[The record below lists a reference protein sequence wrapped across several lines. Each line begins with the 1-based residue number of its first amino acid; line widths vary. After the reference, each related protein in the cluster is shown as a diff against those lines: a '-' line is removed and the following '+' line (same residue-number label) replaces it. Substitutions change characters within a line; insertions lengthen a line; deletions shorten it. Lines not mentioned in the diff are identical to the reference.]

1 MKKLILPLMAIALI
15 ACSKSE
21 DDAKK
26 NDPNAQVEVTKVN
39 LVGTW
44 NISKIE
50 GFTIP
55 GDSLFQTMNFNAGDA
70 SFTVTNDDKY
80 STVSTFGTSNGT
92 YVLTKV
98 NAKNVLILLEPGDPA
113 DTSEILSLT
122 KNSMIITDK
131 QQEVNRNDDEYT
143 KTYLSR

>member
-21 DDAKK
+21 DDATKT
-26 NDPNAQVEVTKVN
+26 DPNAAVEVTKAN

-55 GDSLFQTMNFNAGDA
+55 GDSLFQTINFNAGDA
-70 SFTVTNDDKY
+70 TFTVTNDDKY
-80 STVSTFGTSNGT
+80 TTVSTFGTSNGT

-98 NAKNVLILLEPGDPA
+98 NSKNLLILLEPGDPA
-113 DTSEILSLT
+113 DTSEVLSLT
-122 KNSMIITDK
+122 KNAMVISDK

-143 KTYLSR
+143 KSYLSR

>member
-1 MKKLILPLMAIALI
+1 MKKLILPLMAITCI

-26 NDPNAQVEVTKVN
+26 NDPNAQVEVTKAN

-44 NISKIE
+44 NITKIE

-70 SFTVTNDDKY
+70 ILTLTNDDKY
-80 STVSTFGTSNGT
+80 TTTSTFGTSNGT
-92 YVLTKV
+92 YSVVTV
-98 NAKNVLILLEPGDPA
+98 NGKKMLITIEPGDPA
-113 DTSEILSLT
+113 DTLEVLSLT
-122 KNSMIITDK
+122 KSSMLGTDK
-131 QQEVNRNDDEYT
+131 QQEINRNDDEYT

>member
-1 MKKLILPLMAIALI
+1 MAIALI

-21 DDAKK
+21 DDASKT
-26 NDPNAQVEVTKVN
+26 DPNAAVEVTKAN
-39 LVGTW
+39 IVGTW
-44 NISKIE
+44 NVTKIE
-50 GFTIP
+50 GFSIP
-55 GDSLFQTMNFNAGDA
+55 GDSLIQTMNLSAT
-70 SFTVTNDDKY
+70 FTLTNDDKY

-98 NAKNVLILLEPGDPA
+98 NAKNLLILLEPGDPA
-113 DTSEILSLT
+113 DTSEVLSLT
-122 KNSMIITDK
+122 KNGMVITDK

>member
-1 MKKLILPLMAIALI
+1 M
-15 ACSKSE
+15 
-21 DDAKK
+21 
-26 NDPNAQVEVTKVN
+26 
-39 LVGTW
+39 GTW

-122 KNSMIITDK
+122 QNSMIITDK